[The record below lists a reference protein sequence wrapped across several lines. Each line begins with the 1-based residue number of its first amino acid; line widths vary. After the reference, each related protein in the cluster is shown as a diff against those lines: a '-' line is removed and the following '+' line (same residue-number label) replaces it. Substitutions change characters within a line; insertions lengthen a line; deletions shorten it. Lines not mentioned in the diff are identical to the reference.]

1 MDQSVYIKFDDVEMK
16 SWEIIKC
23 HTCAAVKLRKK
34 NSLSNSSSKQ
44 MIKARLVLGDFVF

>member
-34 NSLSNSSSKQ
+34 IRFQIVVAKNDK
-44 MIKARLVLGDFVF
+44 G